1 MIGKTVSHYRI
12 LERLGEGGM
21 GVVYKAEDLTLGRTI
36 ALKFLPPELTRD
48 AAAKERFKHEARAA
62 SALDHPNICT
72 IHEINETDD
81 GQMFI
86 AMACYEGETLKKK
99 IERGPMDLDQ
109 AVRIAIQVGEGLAKA
124 HSLGIVHRDIKP
136 ANVMITGDNVAK
148 ILDFGLAKLAGQV
161 RLTKTSSTLGTV
173 AYMSPEQAGGKEVD
187 SRTDIWSL
195 GVVLYEMIAARLP
208 FKGEHEQAMM
218 YSILNEDPAPLVSLR
233 SEAPKEVLPILGKAL
248 AKEPGRRYQ
257 HMSEML
263 ADLKSCEKK
272 LEVASA
278 ASEAA
283 KPRWTKKRQL
293 YLSAGLAVIIGLFVV
308 GKIYLF
314 PPPRGPIDSI
324 AVLPLQNLS
333 GDPNQE
339 YFSDGM
345 TEALITEL
353 QKIRSLRVIS
363 RTSVMRYKK
372 AQKLLPEIARELNV
386 RAVVEGSVLREGDNV
401 RVNVQLIQA
410 SPEKH
415 LWAENFDRTMKSIL
429 ALQSDVAQA
438 IAREIRVV
446 VTPDEQKRMAS
457 SRSVNP
463 EAHEAYL
470 KGRFYW
476 NKRRGEDLKTAIG
489 YFDQAIEKDP
499 SYATAYAGLAS
510 TYVLLPEYAG
520 LPPKEIMPKAEA
532 AATKALEL
540 DSTLA
545 EAHAVLG
552 LIRYEFDW
560 DWAGAESEFK
570 RAIELDPNYPTAHH
584 WYSSLLSRFGRF
596 DEALSESK
604 RALELDPLSLVINEN
619 VGAILSSTGQ
629 FDKAIDQLKRALEL
643 DPNFSAT
650 HLDLGTTYARQ
661 GKYDE
666 AIAEFRKVRE
676 LVGGGPFGLANLGY
690 CYARVGKKSAAVKIL
705 NELFEFSKH
714 GYSVSA
720 EIASIYYGLGDK
732 EKGFEWAEKA
742 YQEREVRLVF
752 LAAVAVSDSTL
763 RSDQRL
769 MALLNK
775 IGMEK

>member
-81 GQMFI
+81 DQMFI

-769 MALLNK
+769 IALLNK

>member
-769 MALLNK
+769 IALLNK